1 MFINI
6 SGSFIAFEQEL
17 KITSYIW
24 HKNSSFARLK
34 WWLIKYSK
42 WQKNG
47 PHPNNVSQILTAE
60 SKTIA
65 KVKMKVH
72 CSRYPNAAGS
82 QTIQPSHW
90 IHMKMTYFYSFVF
103 CFKNF
108 CNSNL
113 QFFLSTISR
122 FYLTWLTSLSAPYSP
137 FTCDDF
143 YNTDQYWCYGE
154 ACWH

>member
-1 MFINI
+1 MLINR
-6 SGSFIAFEQEL
+6 SGSFVAFEQEL

-47 PHPNNVSQILTAE
+47 PHPDNVSQILTAE
-60 SKTIA
+60 SKTIS

-72 CSRYPNAAGS
+72 CSDTQMLLAPRLFNQVTKY
-82 QTIQPSHW
+82 IW
-90 IHMKMTYFYSFVF
+90 KWRIFYSFVF

-108 CNSNL
+108 YNSNP
-113 QFFLSTISR
+113 QFFLSTITR
-122 FYLTWLTSLSAPYSP
+122 FYLTWLTSLSAPYFP

-143 YNTDQYWCYGE
+143 YNTD
-154 ACWH
+154 

>member
-1 MFINI
+1 MLINR

-60 SKTIA
+60 SKTIS

-82 QTIQPSHW
+82 QTIQVTKYIW
-90 IHMKMTYFYSFVF
+90 KWRIFYSFVF

-108 CNSNL
+108 YNSNP
-113 QFFLSTISR
+113 QFFLSTITR
-122 FYLTWLTSLSAPYSP
+122 FYLTWLTSLSAPYFP

-143 YNTDQYWCYGE
+143 YNTD
-154 ACWH
+154 